1 MSEDPGASR
10 RALLGSVGAALAGS
24 SAIALGGCG
33 RRAKTGHRAVKQVA
47 RSVRRRDVEIL
58 RRALEIER
66 RTVAAY
72 IAGIPLLSRPQ
83 ARAARQFL
91 NQELL
96 HTGELLSLI
105 KAAGGKAA
113 PRASSYQ
120 LGHPG
125 DGTEVLQLLHSLEAL
140 QIANYLDEPVARP
153 GASRGFV
160 DPGQRR
166 AAHLD
171 PAPGPGPARSAIGFR
186 DRKRVMGSVREG
198 RTRRPAAASRPTRP
212 RTSWTRAFGMALLCA
227 SPNK

>member
-1 MSEDPGASR
+1 MVSEDPGASR

-140 QIANYLDEPVARP
+140 QIANYLDAIPSLSPGPV
-153 GASRGFV
+153 
-160 DPGQRR
+160 R
-166 AAHLD
+166 AAVSSILANDAQHISILRL
-171 PAPGPGPARSAIGFR
+171 ALG
-186 DRKRVMGSVREG
+186 
-198 RTRRPAAASRPTRP
+198 RPAVPS
-212 RTSWTRAFGMALLCA
+212 AFVTG
-227 SPNK
+227 SE

>member
-1 MSEDPGASR
+1 VVSEDPGASR

-140 QIANYLDEPVARP
+140 QIANYLDAIPSLSPGPV
-153 GASRGFV
+153 
-160 DPGQRR
+160 R
-166 AAHLD
+166 AAVSSILANDAQHISILRL
-171 PAPGPGPARSAIGFR
+171 ALG
-186 DRKRVMGSVREG
+186 
-198 RTRRPAAASRPTRP
+198 RPAVPS
-212 RTSWTRAFGMALLCA
+212 AFVTG
-227 SPNK
+227 SE